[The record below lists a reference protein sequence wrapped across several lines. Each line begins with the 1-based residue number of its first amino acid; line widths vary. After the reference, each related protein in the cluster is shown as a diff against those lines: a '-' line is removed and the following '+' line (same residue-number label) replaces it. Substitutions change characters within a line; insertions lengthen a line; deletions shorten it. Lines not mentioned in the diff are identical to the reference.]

1 MRQHN
6 GVMATLY
13 DTLEPQLVRFIER
26 QQMFFVASAAADGRV
41 NVSPKGLD
49 SFRVLGPNRVAWLNG
64 TGSGNETAAHT
75 ALDPRITLMFCAFE
89 GKPWILRLYGHAR
102 TVQPGDA
109 DWDELSSLFP
119 PLLGARQV
127 FDIAV
132 RECQTSCGFGVPLY
146 DFIGQRD
153 LMHSWADRRGP
164 EGVVR
169 YQRQKNARS
178 IDGFDAHLPA
188 SVLEE

>member
-1 MRQHN
+1 MRT
-6 GVMATLY
+6 GTS
-13 DTLEPQLVRFIER
+13 
-26 QQMFFVASAAADGRV
+26 SAAC
-41 NVSPKGLD
+41 S
-49 SFRVLGPNRVAWLNG
+49 
-64 TGSGNETAAHT
+64 
-75 ALDPRITLMFCAFE
+75 
-89 GKPWILRLYGHAR
+89 
-102 TVQPGDA
+102 
-109 DWDELSSLFP
+109 P

-153 LMHSWADRRGP
+153 LMHSWADRRDP